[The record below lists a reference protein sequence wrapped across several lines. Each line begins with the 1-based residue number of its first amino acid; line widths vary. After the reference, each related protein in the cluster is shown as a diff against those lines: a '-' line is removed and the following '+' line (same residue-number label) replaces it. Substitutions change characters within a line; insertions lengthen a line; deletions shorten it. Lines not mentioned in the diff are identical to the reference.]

1 MDSID
6 VMSGR
11 DEGTGRW
18 FHGDGLYIAWQ
29 ETLRRVE

>member
-11 DEGTGRW
+11 YEGTGRW
-18 FHGDGLYIAWQ
+18 FQADGLYIAWQ